1 MWQYQRCGERNPLG
15 YGLFAKRSIYGIRS
29 DGEINGFV
37 GANFAKRC
45 RHGLIAQTKSFWK
58 SYYSD
63 FKVLFNNFFTKYI
76 ILEIMLIKLH
86 F

>member
-1 MWQYQRCGERNPLG
+1 M
-15 YGLFAKRSIYGIRS
+15 
-29 DGEINGFV
+29 